1 MTTSERYQKAR
12 YIQDMLAQESTYGF
26 GLNMQLI
33 LAELSDEDLE
43 VIERVAQRCQVS
55 RQTSFYQSNS
65 RLVHSGID

>member
-33 LAELSDEDLE
+33 LAELSDEDLA
-43 VIERVAQRCQVS
+43 VIERVAQRCQTS
-55 RQTSFYQSNS
+55 RQASFYQSNS